1 MVARLR
7 LIPALLAAAALA
19 ACATSAPPRGTA
31 GPDLIR
37 ALEGRWDGRVQAE
50 RGGVARQGLVIA
62 RIAAPALGPDVALVE
77 WRDGGPDGPV
87 ARHQVWAFGKDANG
101 APILEMFAAPA
112 ASIARTDL
120 APTNP
125 RADGPACALALAARG
140 DGAFDAQSRRETC
153 RAKAADGRETGA
165 ATRITLMPTGLLYQE
180 AAQYDDDTFAFKSPS
195 GSPYEF
201 RRP

>member
-7 LIPALLAAAALA
+7 LIPLLLAAAALA
-19 ACATSAPPRGTA
+19 ACASTPPPHGTA
-31 GPDLIR
+31 APDLVR
-37 ALEGRWDGRVQAE
+37 ALEGRWDSRVQAE
-50 RGGVARQGLVIA
+50 RGGEARQGLVIA

-87 ARHQVWAFGKDANG
+87 TRRQVWAFGKESGG
-101 APILEMFAAPA
+101 APILEIFAAPG

-120 APTNP
+120 APSEP
-125 RADGPACALALAARG
+125 RADGPACALVLTARG

-165 ATRITLMPTGLLYQE
+165 ATRVTLMPTGLLYQE
-180 AAQYDDDTFAFKSPS
+180 AAQYDDDTFAFKSPP

>member
-125 RADGPACALALAARG
+125 RADGPACALVLATRG
-140 DGAFDAQSRRETC
+140 DGGQTGRVRR
-153 RAKAADGRETGA
+153 
-165 ATRITLMPTGLLYQE
+165 
-180 AAQYDDDTFAFKSPS
+180 
-195 GSPYEF
+195 
-201 RRP
+201 